1 MPERDTDLTRLIVRD
16 LDDIVLPARERWRP
30 APRKGSALMKAS
42 RFALAATAVVAA
54 LVLALLA
61 SFGLRDNNPVAT
73 TSTLSPTPTVTST
86 PTPSATS
93 GPTATSGAS
102 APASTSA
109 GTGVITGEL
118 GYPSNFIP
126 ALRVYAISVSDERVH
141 FFVDTPAYGAGGP
154 GSATVPPG
162 QRQPSYTITGV
173 APGTY
178 YVLGYMTTTP
188 SGSADRPGLYSNYV
202 VRCLNPMAT
211 TPPQPTVASAC
222 SESKEN
228 HALVPVTVR
237 AGETVTKI
245 DVKDWYYLEATY
257 PARPR

>member
-1 MPERDTDLTRLIVRD
+1 MPEKDTDITRLFVRD

-30 APRKGSALMKAS
+30 ASRKGSALMKAT
-42 RFALAATAVVAA
+42 RFALAATAVVA
-54 LVLALLA
+54 VLALALIA
-61 SFGLRDNNPVAT
+61 SFGLRDGGPVAT
-73 TSTLSPTPTVTST
+73 TSTPSPTPTAASTTS
-86 PTPSATS
+86 PTPSAPVGTI
-93 GPTATSGAS
+93 ATSTPRG
-102 APASTSA
+102 

-126 ALRVYAISVSDERVH
+126 ALRVYAISVSDERVF
-141 FFVDTPAYGAGGP
+141 FFVDTPQYGAAGP

-162 QRQPSYTITGV
+162 QRQPTYTITGV

-178 YVLGYMTTTP
+178 HVLGYMTTP
-188 SGSADRPGLYSNYV
+188 PLSADRPGLYSNYV

-211 TPPQPTVASAC
+211 TPAQPTVASEC
-222 SESKEN
+222 SESREN